1 MGHSPWGGK
10 QSDMTEWL
18 RTAQHISGNTT
29 HCAVVITMDALWQDI
44 KTKTST
50 VSQSSQAD

>member
-1 MGHSPWGGK
+1 MGYSPWGHK
-10 QSDMTEWL
+10 ELHITEQL
-18 RTAQHISGNTT
+18 RIAQHISGDTT